1 MGQNI
6 YSLNLVCQYFYK
18 NFSKKSNSEV
28 KNCDWFKLNSLQKI
42 KKCNSSL
49 DYFLKKENIK
59 NVKIILDNIANDREK
74 SPIRIFVNFNKEYPS
89 DLKPNL
95 LRKLENFKKIK
106 LNESVQVFYK
116 EKKDLSK
123 IRRL

>member
-1 MGQNI
+1 M
-6 YSLNLVCQYFYK
+6 
-18 NFSKKSNSEV
+18 
-28 KNCDWFKLNSLQKI
+28 
-42 KKCNSSL
+42 
-49 DYFLKKENIK
+49 KKENIK

-95 LRKLENFKKIK
+95 LRKLENFLKIK